1 MHTFQQL
8 RESGYRGRSGHNYDR
23 IFKGDRPPL
32 GAEFEYFPEVHA
44 VVFDSV
50 PGGVPWNVLMRFLQH
65 PGLTSL
71 TFEQDATWMCVPP
84 PRPFDLTPA
93 GCCLTTFSYTPSIW
107 RGLES
112 NAREENIRH
121 ALDVEAS
128 YLLAIVPR
136 LSNTAEPLALPVQ
149 TAPLQEMAA
158 TDWPRLRTFSLTGQY
173 GKSTKYGSIPSLLA
187 RMPNIRSLSVQVAP
201 SRGCSRPCI
210 ADSTFAGGSRIESLT
225 ISYPN
230 PADPIFS
237 SLTERLTS
245 LSLCDSLRFY
255 FYNRYSMDKVT
266 NLVAPILGASECL
279 TILKRVSAPRLVRLE
294 LVYCTD
300 DAEDDLLRY
309 LALAF
314 PILQELEL
322 HRYRPSQHDEVPYL
336 HLATMLTAIPYL
348 RGIYLNLDVYDPAN
362 PAPWDLPWPPD
373 QQEVERL
380 DSLGKEILWVLEN
393 GRCFEFVALH
403 VHQNRQGKWSI
414 FQAHDSEDMPF
425 RFGNEYMI
433 DCIARGY
440 WMTIF

>member
-1 MHTFQQL
+1 MSPAICGIEYLDADVWSCILQHLLAL
-8 RESGYRGRSGHNYDR
+8 RHEYNRDSTKHLACTSRRIRALCMPSLFSTCYGHASQSGRVPPDEIRLYVSGYQWRGSEDTYD
-23 IFKGDRPPL
+23 GMLDCDRPPL

-50 PGGVPWNVLMRFLQH
+50 PGGVPWNH

-84 PRPFDLTPA
+84 PP

-107 RGLES
+107 RGL
-112 NAREENIRH
+112 
-121 ALDVEAS
+121 D
-128 YLLAIVPR
+128 YLSAIVPR
-136 LSNTAEPLALPVQ
+136 LSNTAESLALP
-149 TAPLQEMAA
+149 EMAA

-173 GKSTKYGSIPSLLA
+173 GKSIEYSSIPSRLA
-187 RMPNIRSLSVQVAP
+187 HMPNIRSLSVQVAP
-201 SRGCSRPCI
+201 PRGCPRPCI
-210 ADSTFAGGSRIESLT
+210 ADSTFAGGSRIELLT

-245 LSLCDSLRFY
+245 LSLCDSPRFY
-255 FYNRYSMDKVT
+255 FYNRYDMEEDT

-309 LALAF
+309 LVLAF

-322 HRYRPSQHDEVPYL
+322 HRYRPSRRDEVPYL
-336 HLATMLTAIPYL
+336 HLAEMLTALPYL
-348 RGIYLNLDVYDPAN
+348 RGIYLNLEWYDPAN
-362 PAPWDLPWPPD
+362 PTPWRLPWYASRNHI
-373 QQEVERL
+373 EEEKLVAR
-380 DSLGKEILWVLEN
+380 GREILRILET
-393 GRCFEFVALH
+393 GRCFEFAALH
-403 VHQNRQGKWSI
+403 
-414 FQAHDSEDMPF
+414 
-425 RFGNEYMI
+425 
-433 DCIARGY
+433 
-440 WMTIF
+440 